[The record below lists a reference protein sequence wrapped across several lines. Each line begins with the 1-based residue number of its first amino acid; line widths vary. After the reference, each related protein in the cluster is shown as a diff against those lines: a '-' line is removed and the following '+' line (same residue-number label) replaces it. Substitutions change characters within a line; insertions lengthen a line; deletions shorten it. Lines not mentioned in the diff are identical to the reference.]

1 MAGPGA
7 HKLAGVSILIVRGER
22 VGVLILLGCRARQCI
37 ICTSV
42 RGAGEARPGS
52 LKAGGS

>member
-7 HKLAGVSILIVRGER
+7 RKLAGVSILIVRGER